1 MNSSDVEKI
10 SAAIEKFETGSGTTL
25 DNAKEIGK
33 IYEAAVLKMPVA
45 TTDVNG
51 AKLLQ
56 MLYLT

>member
-33 IYEAAVLKMPVA
+33 IYEALF
-45 TTDVNG
+45 
-51 AKLLQ
+51 
-56 MLYLT
+56 